1 MTRGA
6 IVFEKKEGSTM
17 GFLDKAKEVLSENA
31 EKVEAAIDKAGD
43 FIDEKTQGKFSE
55 TVDKVQDAAKSAV
68 DKGQDALKT
77 VTDKGHE
84 AGEAVADKAHEA
96 GQAVADKAHEAG
108 DAVADKADP
117 QT

>member
-6 IVFEKKEGSTM
+6 IVSIRKEGSTM
-17 GFLDKAKEVLSENA
+17 GFLDKAKEVLHENA
-31 EKVEAAIDKAGD
+31 EKVEQAIDKAGD

-55 TVDKVQDAAKSAV
+55 TVDKVQDAAKTAV
-68 DKGQDALKT
+68 DKGQEALKN
-77 VTDKGHE
+77 VGDKGQE
-84 AGEAVADKAHEA
+84 AGETVADKAHEA

-108 DAVADKADP
+108 DAVADKVDP